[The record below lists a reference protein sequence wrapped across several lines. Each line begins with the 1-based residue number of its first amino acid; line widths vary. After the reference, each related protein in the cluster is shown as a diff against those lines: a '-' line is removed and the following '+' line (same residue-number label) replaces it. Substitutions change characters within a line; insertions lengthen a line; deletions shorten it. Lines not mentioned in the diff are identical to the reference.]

1 MGKRCWLDRLAN
13 IPVSKL
19 PVVGTGINGV
29 RPYNLRNTINVDLP
43 YFTQTK
49 NKIHMKRVFT
59 YTFMILSLAIG
70 LTACSDDG
78 DDSPKST
85 EKYFAISNGSYVNE
99 SFPTATS
106 ADSSLNLSINSQLN
120 SGETANLFIS
130 ADNEVSKVFI
140 GVKGTNGYW
149 AYDPTSNLQTRASNT
164 AFPSAN
170 YKTYLIPITISQS
183 YNGNLSLIV
192 SVQYADGGISYPII
206 QNVQVAKNSSSDSKD
221 STINVPEYLKPF
233 VGLWDINSHYSDPNY
248 YNLFLFQ
255 DGVAINRS
263 KDRDDNQPIIT
274 TWNYNPV
281 TQYLALAGYDKAQWQ
296 ITAISDNAWSGLE
309 LWSGRKL
316 GYKAEKNNNY
326 MYQFYDIQMNY
337 HELWKCDTIKAG
349 IMFCEHRRRDGW
361 YYSSN
366 TFVVYKG
373 NPTIEYENY
382 YYTFYG
388 KSSVSNLYQF
398 AWYSAT
404 ENINTNHDSEY
415 NKDKDC
421 YVCKSENWENPNT
434 TGHYIEMV
442 HPYSYKD
449 VYLNITFRYRNNQN
463 KIETWSGKFLPSK

>member
-1 MGKRCWLDRLAN
+1 
-13 IPVSKL
+13 
-19 PVVGTGINGV
+19 
-29 RPYNLRNTINVDLP
+29 
-43 YFTQTK
+43 
-49 NKIHMKRVFT
+49 MKRVFT

-70 LTACSDDG
+70 LAACSDDG

-106 ADSSLNLSINSQLN
+106 ADSSLYLSINSQLN

-192 SVQYADGGISYPII
+192 SVQYTDGGISYPII
-206 QNVQVAKNSSSDSKD
+206 QNIQVAKNSSSDSKD

-233 VGLWDINSHYSDPNY
+233 VGLWDIKDQDTYRYGGFYDNDHNDHVFIY
-248 YNLFLFQ
+248 Q
-255 DGVAINRS
+255 DGVCIINGN
-263 KDRDDNQPIIT
+263 KT
-274 TWNYNPV
+274 TWNYDISDK
-281 TQYLALAGYDKAQWQ
+281 YLTFIGNDYCLWQ
-296 ITAISDNAWSGLE
+296 ITAISDVGWTGIGLSDHKVYTAKKDTSIINIFE
-309 LWSGRKL
+309 YRFGV
-316 GYKAEKNNNY
+316 
-326 MYQFYDIQMNY
+326 
-337 HELWKCDTIKAG
+337 WKCDTITAR
-349 IMFCEHRRRDGW
+349 IF
-361 YYSSN
+361 SFSN
-366 TFVVYKG
+366 SEDLVVYKG
-373 NPTIEYENY
+373 NPTFKYRSY
-382 YYTFYG
+382 DDMYG
-388 KSSVSNLYQF
+388 HSYSSVSNVDDF
-398 AWYSAT
+398 AWYRGDYY
-404 ENINTNHDSEY
+404 DSYKGHLSSFDY
-415 NKDKDC
+415 NQYKDRI
-421 YVCKSENWENPNT
+421 VCKSKYWENPNT